1 MKYLIPL
8 IFVITTSNANW
19 KNDRENLE
27 KVYILNEFR
36 LFYSLNGQ
44 DALKD
49 KSDSNK
55 NQIPDM
61 EWYYSLLLQKF

>member
-61 EWYYSLLLQKF
+61 EWYYSLSLQKF